1 VSSFSL
7 DGAAVGFATGGR
19 PFDPALPTIVL
30 IHGAGMD
37 HTVWAAQARALAH
50 RGQAVLA
57 VDLPGHAGSAGPA
70 LDSIEAMAGW
80 LWRLLDRLGVARAA
94 LAGHSMGSL
103 VALEA
108 AARGGERARGLALLG
123 TVPRMAVHPV
133 MLESAAA
140 GDHRVIDMM
149 VGWSFGR
156 QSLLGAVGTPGAW
169 LPAAAERLL
178 ERGDRQSLASDL
190 AACAAYEGAL
200 AAAAHVPC
208 PTRLIL
214 GAEDKMTPAA
224 KAAPLAAALAT
235 SRTIVLPHA
244 GHMMMQEAPGAVTA
258 ALMEIA

>member
-1 VSSFSL
+1 MSGFSL
-7 DGAAVGFATGGR
+7 DGQPVQIATGGK
-19 PFDPALPTIVL
+19 PFNRHLPTLVL

-37 HTVWAAQARALAH
+37 HTVWANQARAIAH
-50 RGQAVLA
+50 AGHSILA

-70 LDSIEAMAGW
+70 LGSIEAMAAW
-80 LWRLLDRLGVARAA
+80 LWRLLDSLGIDRAA
-94 LAGHSMGSL
+94 FAGHSMGSL

-108 AARGGERARGLALLG
+108 AAAGGERSRGLALLG
-123 TVPRMAVHPV
+123 SVPRMAVHPT

-156 QSLLGAVGTPGAW
+156 QSLLGAVGSPGAY
-169 LPAAAERLL
+169 LPGGAERLL
-178 ERGDRQSLASDL
+178 ERSDSQVIGSDL

-200 AAAAHVPC
+200 AAAAKITC
-208 PTRLIL
+208 PTLLIL

-224 KAAPLAAALAT
+224 KAAPLAAAIAGA
-235 SRTIVLPHA
+235 RTLVLPGA
-244 GHMMMQEAPGAVTA
+244 GHMMMLEAPVPVTA